1 MEYRIERD
9 SMGEVRV
16 PADRYWGAQT
26 QRSHENF
33 PIGVGIETMPMEIIR
48 AFAVLKKAAAIAN
61 RELLPER
68 MSAEKCA
75 LIGRVC
81 DEILAGELDGH
92 FPLVVWQ
99 TGSGTQSNMNVNEV
113 IANRGNELAGKKL
126 LHPNDDV
133 NMSQSSNDTF
143 PRRCILPPVLR
154 WRIAFSPLFPRWS
167 RPSCVWRRRTPT
179 C

>member
-61 RELLPER
+61 RDISRSL
-68 MSAEKCA
+68 C
-75 LIGRVC
+75 GRR
-81 DEILAGELDGH
+81 AR
-92 FPLVVWQ
+92 
-99 TGSGTQSNMNVNEV
+99 
-113 IANRGNELAGKKL
+113 AR
-126 LHPNDDV
+126 
-133 NMSQSSNDTF
+133 
-143 PRRCILPPVLR
+143 
-154 WRIAFSPLFPRWS
+154 S
-167 RPSCVWRRRTPT
+167 RT
-179 C
+179 